1 MQQIFL
7 NNDAVDGVFK
17 VTGDDAFH
25 LLKVVRLSVAEKLRV
40 STASEHN
47 YICEVTSC
55 DKESLEC
62 RIIEEVASTELD
74 NRIYLFCALPKGDRL
89 ETIIEKAVE
98 LGVYEIIPME
108 MQNCVVKLD
117 DKKKESRLKR
127 YRSICESAAKQSKR
141 SRVPEIHDIISYKQA
156 LEYAKDIDNKLLCYE
171 SKNGMADT
179 VEALDAI
186 KAGDS
191 IGIIIGPEG
200 GIAPKEL
207 DEACDN
213 NFKIISLGS
222 RILRTDTAAITA
234 MALCM
239 YKCELL

>member
-7 NNDAVDGVFK
+7 DNDAVDGVFK

-179 VEALDAI
+179 VDALDAI
-186 KAGDS
+186 KVGDS

-207 DEACDN
+207 DEASDN